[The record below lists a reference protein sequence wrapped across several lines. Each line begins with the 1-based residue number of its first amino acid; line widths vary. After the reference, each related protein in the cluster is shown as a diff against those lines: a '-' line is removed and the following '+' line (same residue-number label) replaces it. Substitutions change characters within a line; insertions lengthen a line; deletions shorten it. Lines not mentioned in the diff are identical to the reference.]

1 MASPRFERPT
11 VSRAVCSLGV
21 MLAVSVALGVVVAG
35 LAVPFV
41 GLAGM
46 ATRTAAA
53 SMEELPTELENPSL
67 AQKTTML
74 DSQGNVIATLYDEN
88 RVNVELGDISRTMVK
103 AMVAIEDYRFYQ
115 HGALDVRGTIR
126 ALVTNSVSD
135 SVQQGGSSI
144 TQQLVKLSLLS
155 AADTPAEQQAATE
168 QTYSRKLRELRYAVA
183 LEQKYS
189 KDEILERYLNTA
201 YFGDGAYGIQAAAQ
215 HFFDVNAS
223 ELNLKQSAMLAG
235 LVQSPGVYDPT
246 SSPQRARE
254 RRDLVLDRMAQL
266 EAVPQRKATQAK
278 KQGLGLDVQPAKSGC
293 LYSAAPF
300 FCDYATSYLLADPAL
315 GETREKRAQLIQAGG
330 LTIKTTLDLRFQE
343 AATESVQSQ
352 VNPTDQAIGGLAM
365 VEPRTGDV
373 KAVAQSR
380 PMGNGAG
387 ETFLNY
393 LTPQEYG
400 DSAGF
405 QAGST
410 FKVFVLAAAIK
421 QGIALT
427 TQISGPPQRTFDQAE
442 FANCPGQP
450 GFVGPYPV
458 ENSTTSGVFDLY
470 SGTQESVNT
479 FFVEL
484 ERRTGV
490 CEPFNLAKQM
500 GVRLDNPTGPG
511 AERVPSFTLGVA
523 GVSPVEMAE
532 AYVTFAGRGLHCDSR
547 PVSSIEDANGN
558 VLKAY
563 EPSCQQI
570 LDAPVADAVND
581 VLRGVQEPGGFG
593 FDAGLALA
601 QESAGKTG
609 TTDDQFSVWFAGY
622 TPNLASAAMVA
633 GANQEGQPQS
643 LIGRPVGG
651 VVLETA
657 SGSGTAGP
665 IWGDAMQS
673 VQQYLPNATFTQ
685 PLDNPADGLGIFQFL
700 PSP

>member
-1 MASPRFERPT
+1 MSRPAADRPT
-11 VSRAVCSLGV
+11 FSRVVCSLGV

-53 SMEELPTELENPSL
+53 SMEELPTELENLSL

-144 TQQLVKLSLLS
+144 TQQLVKLSLLN

-168 QTYSRKLRELRYAVA
+168 QTYARKLRELRYAVA
-183 LEQKYS
+183 GEQKYS

-235 LVQSPGVYDPT
+235 LVQSPGVYDPS

-254 RRDLVLDRMAQL
+254 RRDIVLDRMAQL

-278 KQGLGLDVQPAKSGC
+278 GQGLGLDVQPARGGC

-315 GETREKRAQLIQAGG
+315 GETREERQRLIQAGG
-330 LTIKTTLDLRFQE
+330 LTINTTLDLRFQE

-365 VEPRTGDV
+365 VEPRTGAV
-373 KAVAQSR
+373 KAIAQSR
-380 PMGNGAG
+380 PMGNSPG

-410 FKVFVLAAAIK
+410 FKAFVLAAAIK
-421 QGIALT
+421 QGIPLT

-442 FANCPGQP
+442 FANCPDQP
-450 GFVGPYPV
+450 GFVGPYRV

-532 AYVTFAGRGLHCDSR
+532 AYATFAGRGLHCDSR

-563 EPSCQQI
+563 EPTCQRV

-633 GANQEGQPQS
+633 GANQQGQPQS

-700 PSP
+700 SSP